1 MRTIAIL
8 ALLAAGCA
16 SPGGAADTG
25 ITSTVAQEKVGEE
38 TVWTYAVRNGNA
50 STVKLA
56 ALEWTD
62 DKGEFKPVGGM
73 AEIAHCCREGTTT
86 IPPGETITFE
96 RKQKARAK
104 LRLTYIVDGSDA
116 KCTVVID

>member
-1 MRTIAIL
+1 MRTTVAL

-16 SPGGAADTG
+16 SSGGATDTK
-25 ITSTVAQEKVGEE
+25 IASTVAQEKVGEE
-38 TVWTYAVRNGNA
+38 TVWTYAVKNGHDQ
-50 STVKLA
+50 TLKLA
-56 ALEWTD
+56 SLEWTD
-62 DKGEFKPVGGM
+62 EKGEFKPVGGM

-104 LRLTYIVDGSDA
+104 LRLTYLLDGSDA